1 MSVSNAS
8 YGLTTER
15 ADDLDIAIRA
25 ALAGARAI
33 APIAAGPRTADTKGD
48 GSPVSAADL
57 AADAAIRNV
66 LTRATVSYPIVS
78 EEVAAAGW
86 SGPIVWMVDPLDGT
100 KEFMAGRPDY
110 TVNVAL
116 IEGNRP
122 VLGVVVQPEAGALYA
137 GVVGGGAF
145 RATIDGEALVDVSPL
160 SCRGEGARGEGAAL
174 VAVASRSHRDARTE
188 AFLAANGIAETK
200 SFGSSLKFCRVAAG
214 EADVYPRLA
223 PTMAWDTAAAHAV
236 LLGAGGVVIVEGG
249 APLTYAADRLRNPYF
264 VAVGSADLARRLDIS
279 AIGF

>member
-8 YGLTTER
+8 YGLSTER
-15 ADDLDIAIRA
+15 AADLDIAIRA

-33 APIAAGPRTADTKGD
+33 APIAAGPRTAETKGD

-57 AADAAIRNV
+57 AADRAIRTV
-66 LTRATVSYPIVS
+66 LTSAPVSYPIVS
-78 EEVAAAGW
+78 EEVAASGW

-100 KEFMAGRPDY
+100 KEFIAGRPDY

-116 IEGNRP
+116 IEDDRP
-122 VLGVVVQPEAGALYA
+122 VLGVVVQPEAGTLYA
-137 GVVGGGAF
+137 GVAGDGAF
-145 RATIDGEALVDVSPL
+145 SATIDGDALVDVSPL
-160 SCRGEGARGEGAAL
+160 SCRGEGDAL
-174 VAVASRSHRDARTE
+174 VAVASRSHRDARTD
-188 AFLAANGIAETK
+188 AFLAANGIAETR

-264 VAVGSADLARRLDIS
+264 VAVSSADLARRLDMS
-279 AIGF
+279 AIGS